1 MLSNPMVPRE
11 CPATLSGRETGRQQC
26 GQSLRRRFDTPC
38 WDDGVPVALAISG
51 GGRHLQ
57 KLVEETER
65 DKRRQRFR
73 IQPITATLALQ
84 TTPPSALMPSTTTF
98 VNAAHLFSLQSRTHG
113 SVTEWLHRGKRIK
126 VYSKGLKGG
135 LVLSKYVFSQ
145 NGFTPFFLFFGRS
158 IFCKL
163 AQSRDELH

>member
-1 MLSNPMVPRE
+1 M
-11 CPATLSGRETGRQQC
+11 
-26 GQSLRRRFDTPC
+26 
-38 WDDGVPVALAISG
+38 G

-84 TTPPSALMPSTTTF
+84 TTPPSAPMPSTTTF

-145 NGFTPFFLFFGRS
+145 NGFTPFFYFLAVQFFVSLPKAEMNCTEVKLMASRS
-158 IFCKL
+158 GQVC
-163 AQSRDELH
+163 